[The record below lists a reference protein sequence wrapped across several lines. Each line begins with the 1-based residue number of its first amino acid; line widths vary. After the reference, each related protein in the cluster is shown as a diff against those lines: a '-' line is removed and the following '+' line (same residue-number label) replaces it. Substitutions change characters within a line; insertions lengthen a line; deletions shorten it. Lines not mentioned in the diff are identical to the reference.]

1 MSDHRDTLNTI
12 YKRIFNS
19 MRITDL
25 PKENKMFKVIGV
37 DTAMIPRV
45 RINMNGTE
53 ISMELTEHEMEK
65 VLKVVNDS
73 IRLSLLERLT
83 GDKQTKAAPTSEL
96 SNEPLYQSPGF
107 NRVGS

>member
-1 MSDHRDTLNTI
+1 L
-12 YKRIFNS
+12 
-19 MRITDL
+19 
-25 PKENKMFKVIGV
+25 
-37 DTAMIPRV
+37 
-45 RINMNGTE
+45 
-53 ISMELTEHEMEK
+53 
-65 VLKVVNDS
+65 LKVVNDS